1 MEVNIFQ
8 THILVF
14 SAGKTI
20 LAEDIS
26 TSEGCNRAEEGKKMA
41 KMGKVYVQIEIKLR
55 WFNLEDR
62 IRKTYK
68 TMKETKINR
77 E

>member
-55 WFNLEDR
+55 
-62 IRKTYK
+62 
-68 TMKETKINR
+68 
-77 E
+77 